1 MYFESQLST
10 SHYSD
15 FQERLAEE
23 IEKLRSELDQ
33 MKLRAGSLIEPT
45 LSR

>member
-1 MYFESQLST
+1 MSISYY
-10 SHYSD
+10 SH

>member
-1 MYFESQLST
+1 MSS
-10 SHYSD
+10 YSD